1 MYVEN
6 NDCKEIKC
14 KMPPKSSVTFL
25 ENQQDILAKKK
36 KVLQEIFF
44 VNILDSFV
52 YMTYKST

>member
-1 MYVEN
+1 MQN
-6 NDCKEIKC
+6 ATQIKC
-14 KMPPKSSVTFL
+14 VTFL